1 MLVNRATMRKTR
13 LAGLDELFDELD
25 RLLKNPE
32 LQAELAAKGVNGSL
46 ALTIACGLRAYSHG
60 DKRQALLELGTA
72 TDEIAARL
80 ASASTPPKGAP
91 S

>member
-1 MLVNRATMRKTR
+1 MLVDRGTMRKTP
-13 LAGLDELFDELD
+13 LAELDALFDELEQ
-25 RLLKNPE
+25 LLKNPE
-32 LQAELAAKGVNGSL
+32 VQSELASKGVNSSL
-46 ALTIACGLRAYSHG
+46 GLTVTYGLRAYAHG

>member
-1 MLVNRATMRKTR
+1 MRKTQ
-13 LAGLDELFDELD
+13 LAGLDELLDELD
-25 RLLKNPE
+25 QLFKKPE
-32 LQAELAAKGVNGSL
+32 VQSELASKGVNFSL
-46 ALTIACGLRAYSHG
+46 AMTIAYGLRAYAHG
-60 DKRQALLELGTA
+60 DKTQALLELGTA